1 MNIGFK
7 PSIKENKIK
16 TIEIHLFEFDKNIY
30 DRYLKIKVLNRIRDE
45 VKFSSIEKL
54 KIQISKDIN
63 EAQNIINRY

>member
-30 DRYLKIKVLNRIRDE
+30 DHYLKIKVLNRIRDE

-63 EAQNIINRY
+63 EANNIINKH

>member
-7 PSIKENKIK
+7 PSIEENKIK

-30 DRYLKIKVLNRIRDE
+30 DCYLKIKVLNRIRDE

-63 EAQNIINRY
+63 EAQNIINRH